1 MNITLLVQFLALI
14 EEMKTREEIVP
25 EFERLLDRCGFD
37 FYGVVRQPKPHE
49 NPLRLLLA
57 GRWPEG
63 WPQIYIR
70 KKYVVIDPTIRYLGH
85 AQRGFRWRDTLFAF
99 RSAPIRI
106 ASAWKA

>member
-1 MNITLLVQFLALI
+1 MNITLLVQFLALL
-14 EEMKTREEIVP
+14 EEMKTREEILP

-70 KKYVVIDPTIRYLGH
+70 KKYVVIDPTIRFLGH
-85 AQRGFRWRDTLFAF
+85 A
-99 RSAPIRI
+99 
-106 ASAWKA
+106 